1 MNAQHHRRLLPF
13 AIGAALTL
21 SSAGLLAQPQIEEI
35 MVTAQKRE
43 QSLQDVPVAVSA
55 FTGNFIAETRIGDI
69 RGLVDLTPGFNGRTE
84 DSFIDALSIRGIV
97 TNDFGIGGD
106 PSIPIFFDGVWQGRS
121 GGVQMNFYDIERV
134 EVVKGPQA
142 TLFGRNAIAGAV
154 SISSNKPIDE
164 FEGEITAGIG
174 NYGHYDLHGMV
185 NIPLS
190 DSWAYRGNVY
200 ANLDDGWLENLAG
213 GDDLGYHEQYSTRH
227 QLKYSGED
235 VQGLIELVYEDR
247 QQDSSVYWDPQLGLD
262 KDEVNTD
269 LGDKGYDRSEILNIN
284 ATLDWDISENYSFHS
299 ITGYK
304 TYKFEYLEDYDAR
317 PERINHYGQN
327 NDIDYYSQE
336 FRLNFNGDSVSW
348 FVGAGAYDEVID
360 ASFIYDYNEN
370 DLCNALGRT
379 DAGDFAGP
387 VTGGCADPNF
397 ELYWFGD
404 EDGDG
409 IADGSFDPASILGRT
424 SEPSY
429 NDMESTG
436 YSIFGD
442 VTWSITDQ
450 LDVTLGAR
458 YTYDEK
464 DMRTRVGKNP
474 GALGN
479 NFNWGFHT
487 RGFVGDKENWSK
499 VTPRLAVNYT
509 LNDAVSFYGNVSSGY
524 KSGGYGTFGI
534 STPSVTP
541 SGQASAD
548 STPIPFDPETS
559 ISYEVGMKSRLLDDT
574 LQLNASYFFY
584 TYKDLQ
590 LLYFDQG
597 SSQVQNLG
605 EAENQGLEVD
615 AHWLIGEHLDLF
627 FAGSLMDSEITDAE
641 DLVSLGVC
649 GSDCGGNRL
658 PFAPDASTSIHLKW
672 YTQMAGG
679 ELYAKAEYHWQD
691 RMYSDLDNIST
702 IAVDAW
708 DEWNFRA
715 GYEADTWSVNAYVQ
729 NVFDEEHFERGWAN
743 ADPAGEYGYGITN
756 TLVWPAKPRSF
767 GVSATMKF

>member
-21 SSAGLLAQPQIEEI
+21 SSAGVLAQPQIEEI

-154 SISSNKPIDE
+154 SISSNKPVDE

-190 DSWAYRGNVY
+190 DAWAYRGNVY

-213 GDDLGYHEQYSTRH
+213 GDDLGYHKQYSTRH

-284 ATLDWDISENYSFHS
+284 AILDWDISENYSFHS

-336 FRLNFNGDSVSW
+336 FRLNFNGDAVSW
-348 FVGAGAYDEVID
+348 FVGAGAYNEVID
-360 ASFIYDYNEN
+360 GKFVYDYNEN

-436 YSIFGD
+436 YSVFGD
-442 VTWSITDQ
+442 VTWSVTDQ

-487 RGFVGDKENWSK
+487 RGFVGDKENWSEI
-499 VTPRLAVNYT
+499 TPRLALNYT
-509 LNDAVSFYGNVSSGY
+509 LNEEISFYGNVSSGY

-541 SGQASAD
+541 SGQASPD
-548 STPIPFDPETS
+548 SKPISFDPETS

-574 LQLNASYFFY
+574 LQLNLAYFFY
-584 TYKDLQ
+584 IYEDLQ

-605 EAENQGLEVD
+605 EAENQGLEID
-615 AHWLIGEHLDLF
+615 AHWLIGENWDLF
-627 FAGSLMDSEITDAE
+627 FAGALMDSEITDAE

-658 PFAPDASTSIHLKW
+658 PFAPDASASLHLKW

-708 DEWNFRA
+708 DEWNLRA
-715 GYEADTWSVNAYVQ
+715 GYETDTWSVNAYVQ